1 MTDTFGAR
9 RRHAFRPHAVLPLL
23 ALGLAMS
30 APAHATDGYFLNG
43 TGAKAKGAGGVEIAL
58 PQDGLA
64 IAVNPAAVTEVGHRL
79 DVGFEVFVP
88 RRGARISGNTAG
100 LNGDYSGNGA
110 NPFVLPELAYVRP
123 LSDRVA
129 VGLAISGNGGMNT
142 RYKVNPFASFGATGP
157 AGVNL
162 QQIMISPTIGV
173 KLAKGHSLG
182 LSPTVVVQ
190 GFEMLGVQ
198 PFAGYSQDPANF
210 TNRGT
215 DWAVGAGFRV
225 GYLGSLGE
233 AVKIGAFYQSKVW
246 TGRFKKYAGL
256 YADRGGFD
264 VPAAWGA
271 GISVKPVPALT
282 LGADYKR
289 IEYSKVASVGN
300 PVGLLFQGKP
310 FGAAGGP
317 GFGWRDVDVWK
328 IGAVYQARPGLT
340 LRAGYGRSDNPVPS
354 SQTLLN
360 ILAPGVVRGHIT
372 GGASVDLSSR
382 AELTGYVM
390 HAPRQTVRGAGS
402 IPPGM
407 PPAGF
412 GGGEADIHLSETA
425 VGLSF
430 GLKL

>member
-1 MTDTFGAR
+1 MNDTFGAR
-9 RRHAFRPHAVLPLL
+9 GNHALRLGALLPLA
-23 ALGLAMS
+23 ALGLAMP
-30 APAHATDGYFLNG
+30 APAWATDGYFLNG
-43 TGAKAKGAGGVEIAL
+43 TGAKAKGTGGVEIAL
-58 PQDGLA
+58 PQDSMA
-64 IAVNPAAVTEVGHRL
+64 IAVNPASVTEVGHRL
-79 DVGFEVFVP
+79 DIGVELFVP
-88 RRGARISGNTAG
+88 KRGARISGNAAG

-110 NPFVLPELAYVRP
+110 NPFVLPEVAYVRP
-123 LSDRVA
+123 LSDRVS

-142 RYKVNPFASFGATGP
+142 HYNTNPFARFGASGP

-173 KLAKGHSLG
+173 KLAEGHSLG

-190 GFEMLGVQ
+190 SFEMLGVQ
-198 PFAGYSQDPANF
+198 PFAGFSQDPANF

-215 DWAVGAGFRV
+215 DWSAGAGFRV
-225 GYLGSLGE
+225 GYLGTLGQ
-233 AVKIGAFYQSKVW
+233 AVRIGAFYQSKVW

-256 YADRGGFD
+256 FADRGGFD

-271 GISVKPVPALT
+271 GISVKPAAALT

-289 IEYSKVASVGN
+289 IEYSGVASVGS
-300 PVGLLFQGKP
+300 PIALLFQGKP

-317 GFGWRDVDVWK
+317 GFGWRDVNVWK
-328 IGAVYQARPGLT
+328 VGAVYQARPGLT
-340 LRAGYGRSDNPVPS
+340 LRAGYGRSDNPVPA

-360 ILAPGVVRGHIT
+360 IVAPGVVRGHFT
-372 GGASVDLSSR
+372 GGASIDLSAQ

-402 IPPGM
+402 IPPGA